1 MGFLH
6 VAALC
11 NSLTNA
17 GAGAV
22 EMGSGGNFALPLQ
35 VGLVSRQ
42 AEGFDYLGNA
52 DRAAGWN
59 EGRQPQ
65 AKQSD

>member
-22 EMGSGGNFALPLQ
+22 EMGSGSNFALPLQ

-42 AEGFDYLGNA
+42 AEGFHYLGNA